1 MRRKFLFLFCL
12 FGIGVEWAE
21 AQNGGSGLSF
31 ADRNNYDIK
40 QYNSENG
47 LPQNSATGLLLDKNN
62 FLWITTQNGLV
73 RFDGRRFRIYDKSNT
88 PAIRSNRFSV
98 IAESSQNEVLLGS
111 SFDPSEIYKVGPDY
125 KVVVDTPRTRIPHKF
140 IHINSQGIFDCT
152 PLFKYYARARNGI
165 DTVFLNGLCSSE
177 TFLILND
184 NE

>member
-1 MRRKFLFLFCL
+1 MRRKFLFLFCF
-12 FGIGVEWAE
+12 FGIVVEWAQ
-21 AQNGGSGLSF
+21 AQNGGSDLSP
-31 ADRNNYDIK
+31 ADRNNYDVR

-98 IAESSQNEVLLGS
+98 IAESSQKEVLLGS

-125 KVVVDTPRTRIPHKF
+125 KVVIDTHRTRIPHKF
-140 IHINSQGIFDCT
+140 LHINSKGMIAPLYSNIMQGPGMALT
-152 PLFKYYARARNGI
+152 
-165 DTVFLNGLCSSE
+165 LC
-177 TFLILND
+177 F
-184 NE
+184 